1 MSAISESYECVA
13 SSTRIRL
20 ARNFAD
26 FPFPGRLM
34 RDAHAVEQA
43 LEMERLVTEALS
55 KVEEFTLYKMRG
67 LSEERAALLVE
78 QNLISRDLLR
88 HHPIASALVSHDKII
103 SIMLNEEDHVREQYF
118 MQGFDLAK
126 AYERIMGLDDA
137 IGESIPFAY
146 DETFGYLTAC
156 PTNVGTG
163 MRASV
168 MLFLPAL
175 SRRGVLAKRVLPALT
190 GKGLTVRG
198 TMGEGSGAEGD
209 LFQVS
214 NERTL
219 GMPEEEILSL
229 VEQAISTIVEMELLE
244 RARMRAEG
252 GIPLKDRA
260 ARAYGILTHCCTLG
274 EGEFMR
280 YVSDLKL
287 GLALGYFCDDEPCE
301 TRPSDWTETKMW
313 QLDELSVAMRPA
325 GVRSLGAP
333 DAGEDV
339 IRAENVSKVIRGM
352 RLELI

>member
-88 HHPIASALVSHDKII
+88 HRPIASALVSHDKII

-156 PTNVGTG
+156 PTNMGAG
-163 MRASV
+163 MRASFMV
-168 MLFLPAL
+168 F
-175 SRRGVLAKRVLPALT
+175 VPALT
-190 GKGLTVRG
+190 LTGALGSVINTLPKFGVTARG
-198 TMGEGSGAEGD
+198 VYGEGSEAKGFMYQISNQATIGAG
-209 LFQVS
+209 
-214 NERTL
+214 
-219 GMPEEEILSL
+219 EEEILGRITKVAESFIR
-229 VEQAISTIVEMELLE
+229 AE
-244 RARMRAEG
+244 RAAREDLGRRG
-252 GIPLKDRA
+252 GIDLKDKIM
-260 ARAYGILTHCCTLG
+260 RAYGILSNACKISSD
-274 EGEFMR
+274 EFMELIA
-280 YVSDLKL
+280 YVKL
-287 GLALGYFCDDEPCE
+287 GISMELVKADAD
-301 TRPSDWTETKMW
+301 KA
-313 QLDELSVAMRPA
+313 DELITLTQPAMLCKAA
-325 GVRSLGAP
+325 GKKLNAEER
-333 DAGEDV
+333 DMT
-339 IRAENVSKVIRGM
+339 RARIVKNALAR
-352 RLELI
+352 

>member
-1 MSAISESYECVA
+1 
-13 SSTRIRL
+13 
-20 ARNFAD
+20 
-26 FPFPGRLM
+26 
-34 RDAHAVEQA
+34 
-43 LEMERLVTEALS
+43 
-55 KVEEFTLYKMRG
+55 
-67 LSEERAALLVE
+67 
-78 QNLISRDLLR
+78 
-88 HHPIASALVSHDKII
+88 
-103 SIMLNEEDHVREQYF
+103 
-118 MQGFDLAK
+118 
-126 AYERIMGLDDA
+126 
-137 IGESIPFAY
+137 
-146 DETFGYLTAC
+146 
-156 PTNVGTG
+156 
-163 MRASV
+163 
-168 MLFLPAL
+168 
-175 SRRGVLAKRVLPALT
+175 
-190 GKGLTVRG
+190 
-198 TMGEGSGAEGD
+198 MGEGSGAEGD

-333 DAGEDV
+333 DADEDV